1 MTHAKLNN
9 GQLTYFTVGETL
21 QIGESLVT
29 NPSIEMIE
37 SIGYKEV
44 IHSEGDRG
52 VVEDGNY
59 IIIETPVPVII
70 PEVVLTPEE
79 MREKAYET
87 EPVIECEGKL
97 KTCDFIRGLVRTY
110 ELLGNTE
117 KVEQLIALWLVARE
131 EITLKYP
138 DYISPII

>member
-21 QIGESLVT
+21 QIGENLVT

-52 VVEDGNY
+52 VYEDGNY
-59 IIIETPVPVII
+59 IIIETPAPILP
-70 PEVVLTPEE
+70 PELTQAQK
-79 MREKAYET
+79 REKAYREDKL
-87 EPVIECEGKL
+87 IEWQGEML
-97 KTCDFIRGLVRTY
+97 TCDEARLNRMSAYYYSGQTDKLS
-110 ELLGNTE
+110 
-117 KVEQLIALWLVARE
+117 QLQELWLGARE
-131 EITLKYP
+131 EIRLKYP
-138 DYISPII
+138 DNISPII

>member
-21 QIGESLVT
+21 QIGDSLVT

-44 IHSEGDRG
+44 IHSEGDKG
-52 VVEDGNY
+52 VYEDGNY
-59 IIIETPVPVII
+59 IIIETPLPVII
-70 PEVVLTPEE
+70 PEIVLTPDEQ
-79 MREKAYET
+79 REKAYEN
-87 EPVIECEGKL
+87 EPIIEWDGKL
-97 KTCDFIRGLVRTY
+97 RTCDFIRGLVRTY

-117 KVEQLIALWLVARE
+117 KVDQLITLWLEGRE
-131 EITLKYP
+131 VIQLKYP
-138 DYISPII
+138 DNDTI

>member
-1 MTHAKLNN
+1 MYAKLNN

-52 VVEDGNY
+52 VYEDGNY
-59 IIIETPVPVII
+59 IIIETPSPT
-70 PEVVLTPEE
+70 PPPVLTPTQE
-79 MREKAYET
+79 RERAYREDK
-87 EPVIECEGKL
+87 VIEWQGEL
-97 KTCDFIRGLVRTY
+97 LTCDEARLNRMSAYYYSGQ
-110 ELLGNTE
+110 TE
-117 KVEQLIALWLVARE
+117 KLAQLQQLWLEARE
-131 EITLKYP
+131 SIQNKYP
-138 DYISPII
+138 N

>member
-9 GQLTYFTVGETL
+9 GQLTYFTIGETL

-59 IIIETPVPVII
+59 IIIETP
-70 PEVVLTPEE
+70 
-79 MREKAYET
+79 A
-87 EPVIECEGKL
+87 
-97 KTCDFIRGLVRTY
+97 
-110 ELLGNTE
+110 
-117 KVEQLIALWLVARE
+117 
-131 EITLKYP
+131 
-138 DYISPII
+138 PILPP

>member
-21 QIGESLVT
+21 QIGENLVT

-59 IIIETPVPVII
+59 IIIETPAPILP
-70 PEVVLTPEE
+70 PELTQAQK
-79 MREKAYET
+79 REKAYREDKL
-87 EPVIECEGKL
+87 IEWQGEML
-97 KTCDFIRGLVRTY
+97 TCDEARLNRMSAYYYSGQTDKLS
-110 ELLGNTE
+110 
-117 KVEQLIALWLVARE
+117 QLQELWLVARE
-131 EITLKYP
+131 DIQSKYP
-138 DYISPII
+138 NNGEI